1 MSSKAFQHFFPQK
14 SASIPPRTSLKVCE
28 KLGDMHFLF
37 CRINYTKV
45 PGYGTTWTQ
54 SYTPALYAALGVHV
68 TDANIP
74 EGMELVSG
82 AKTLDSALGRKC

>member
-1 MSSKAFQHFFPQK
+1 MY
-14 SASIPPRTSLKVCE
+14 
-28 KLGDMHFLF
+28 FLF
-37 CRINYTKV
+37 CRINYTNV
-45 PGYGTTWTQ
+45 PGYGTTWAL
-54 SYTPALYAALGVHV
+54 SYTPAFYAALGVHV